1 MGSRSNRAQLAERV
15 QRPDLLVLERCS
27 TTLERVAR
35 RPHRC
40 RDGPCETSIGPLLG
54 LSQPDTDVIVSMVE
68 HHLLLPDV
76 ACVATSDPA
85 TIALVASQVGDA
97 QRLELLHALTES
109 DSKATGHQRGVRG
122 KRGWS
127 TIL

>member
-1 MGSRSNRAQLAERV
+1 M
-15 QRPDLLVLERCS
+15 DLVK
-27 TTLERVAR
+27 
-35 RPHRC
+35 
-40 RDGPCETSIGPLLG
+40 TSIGPRLG

-76 ACVATSDPA
+76 ACVATSA
-85 TIALVASQVGDA
+85 TLRPSLVASQVGDA

-109 DSKATGHQRGVRG
+109 DSKATGPSAWGSW
-122 KRGWS
+122 KEGWS